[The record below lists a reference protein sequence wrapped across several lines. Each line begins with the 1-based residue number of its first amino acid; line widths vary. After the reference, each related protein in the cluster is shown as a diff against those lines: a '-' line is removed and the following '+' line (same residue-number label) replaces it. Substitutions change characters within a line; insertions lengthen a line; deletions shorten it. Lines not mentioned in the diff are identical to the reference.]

1 MAPRCCARRRANC
14 SKSPREQEETKAMRR
29 GLIARSLVELPD
41 AVFDARLDRVRGAM
55 QAAELDA
62 LVIYTN
68 NTRPAGVSWLTG
80 FVPYWSEAA
89 LVVPRQAAPYLVA
102 ALSFRVK
109 PWIERVSRVADVL
122 HTPRIGLK
130 AAQQIAATRADAA
143 VGVVDFDGF
152 PAGIVEDLREGGPQL
167 TLQDAST
174 LFASFRAVADP
185 AEIALASRAAEIARR
200 ALAAA
205 QSKTL
210 NDMIA
215 GVENKA
221 RALGAEE
228 IYIAAAPDLKSD
240 MRFRRIEGEAA
251 LGETF
256 ALRATVAYKGT
267 WIRLVRSVCD
277 AVIAQEAAARFAQ
290 AVASLPSD
298 GGFAGFRSW
307 LVEGCRM
314 SQPLDPLIGSRLGEG
329 CPPAPGALV
338 SVQAALAVDGQT
350 VLLGAPALI
359 GQFGAASSLIADPLY
374 D

>member
-1 MAPRCCARRRANC
+1 
-14 SKSPREQEETKAMRR
+14 MRR
-29 GLIARSLVELPD
+29 GLIARSLIELPD
-41 AVFDARLDRVRGAM
+41 AVFGARLDRLGAAM

-80 FVPYWSEAA
+80 FVPYWSEAV
-89 LVVPRQAAPYLVA
+89 LVVPRQGGPYLVA

-109 PWIERVSRVADVL
+109 PWIERVSRLADVL

-130 AAQQIAATRADAA
+130 AAQQIAATQADAA
-143 VGVVDFDGF
+143 VGVVDFDGL
-152 PAGIVEDLREGGPQL
+152 PAGIAEDLREGGPKL
-167 TLQDAST
+167 ALHDASA
-174 LFASFRAVADP
+174 LFTALRGVADP
-185 AEIALASRAAEIARR
+185 AEIALATRAADIGRH
-200 ALAAA
+200 ALSAA
-205 QSKTL
+205 QGETL

-215 GVENKA
+215 GAESKG
-221 RALGAEE
+221 RELGIEE
-228 IYIAAAPDLKSD
+228 IYIAAAPDLERD
-240 MRFRRIEGEAA
+240 TRFRRIEGEAA
-251 LGETF
+251 LGKTF
-256 ALRATVAYKGT
+256 ALRATVAYKGI

-277 AVIAQEAAARFAQ
+277 AAIAQEAAARFAQ

-298 GGFAGFRSW
+298 RGFSGFHSW

-314 SQPLDPLIGSRLGEG
+314 AQPLDPLLGSRLGEG
-329 CPPAPGALV
+329 HSLPPGALV

-359 GQFGAASSLIADPLY
+359 GQSGAASGLIADPLY